1 MKEQFQE
8 PAYYRVAKD
17 LKKDIEK
24 GNLKPG
30 DAIPSEAQLSRQ
42 YNVSRMTVR
51 QGLSQLA
58 NIGYI
63 KTVQGKGN
71 FVARPSVEKLVL
83 NLSEEN
89 LFNASDKI
97 SIKLLGVEVIKAGT
111 QESRKLALDVST
123 KIIKVARLLS
133 TREGPVA
140 IDTRCLPYLKGK
152 PILEKEIGYAAFPE
166 VINHYSEILSIRNE
180 LSISPTLLSE
190 AEANQLKAEKHLPAL
205 CLEQVLFAYNG
216 TPLGWSK
223 MICRGDRYT
232 LQADS
237 YPHSREL

>member
-17 LKKDIEK
+17 LKTDIEK
-24 GNLKPG
+24 GVYKPG
-30 DAIPSEAQLSRQ
+30 QAIPSEAQLSRQ
-42 YNVSRMTVR
+42 YNVSRMTIR
-51 QGLSQLA
+51 QGLSQLT

-63 KTVQGKGN
+63 KTIQGKGN
-71 FVARPSVEKLVL
+71 FVAHPSVEKLVL

-89 LFNASDKI
+89 LFNTSDKI
-97 SIKLLGVEVIKAGT
+97 SIKLLGVEVVKANA
-111 QESRKLALDVST
+111 QESRKLEIDAST
-123 KIIKVARLLS
+123 KILKVARLLFME
-133 TREGPVA
+133 EGPVA

-166 VINHYSEILSIRNE
+166 VVNHYLELLSVRNE
-180 LSISPTLLSE
+180 LSISPTVLSE
-190 AEANQLKAEKHLPAL
+190 AEANQLKAKKQLPAL
-205 CLEQVLFAYNG
+205 CLEQVLLAHNG

-232 LQADS
+232 LQAVS